1 MATAR
6 KEVIYWDACVFIS
19 WLENKQDTNDE
30 ILHLVEKVES
40 GKAGILVST
49 LIRLEVLPNKRPFEA
64 DRKFRD
70 FLRRKDQVEEVAVDF
85 TVIEAAKEIRVKT
98 NISTPDAIHIATANV
113 HGAQTFYTYDEE
125 LRKLNGAS
133 EIKGLEI
140 CKPPK
145 PDQIKMRLE

>member
-1 MATAR
+1 MTIAR
-6 KEVIYWDACVFIS
+6 REVIYWDACVFIS
-19 WLENKQDTNDE
+19 WLENKRSANDE

-49 LIRLEVLPNKRPFEA
+49 LIRLEVLPNKRPLEA
-64 DRKFRD
+64 DQKFSD
-70 FLRRKDQVEEVAVDF
+70 FLRRKDQVEEVAVDG

-98 NISTPDAIHIATANV
+98 NMSTPDAIHIATANV
-113 HGAQTFYTYDEE
+113 HGAQIFYTYDEK
-125 LRKLNGAS
+125 LRNLNGAS
-133 EIKGLEI
+133 EIRGLEI

>member
-1 MATAR
+1 MVMAR
-6 KEVIYWDACVFIS
+6 GEVIYWDACVFIS

-49 LIRLEVLPNKRPFEA
+49 LIRLEVLPNKRPLEA
-64 DRKFRD
+64 DQKFRD

-85 TVIEAAKEIRVKT
+85 TVIEAAKEVRVKT

-113 HGAQTFYTYDEE
+113 HGAQTFYTYDEK
-125 LRKLNGAS
+125 LHNLNGAS
-133 EIKGLEI
+133 EIKGLVI

-145 PDQIKMRLE
+145 PNQIKMRLE